1 MGEKGKAKHQ
11 GGTLVE
17 PSVSRGSQ
25 GTYLSAQSPETMYT
39 FASFISNVN
48 STPKLVYRVVHL
60 KY

>member
-39 FASFISNVN
+39 FASFITNVN
-48 STPKLVYRVVHL
+48 STPKHL
-60 KY
+60 FIV